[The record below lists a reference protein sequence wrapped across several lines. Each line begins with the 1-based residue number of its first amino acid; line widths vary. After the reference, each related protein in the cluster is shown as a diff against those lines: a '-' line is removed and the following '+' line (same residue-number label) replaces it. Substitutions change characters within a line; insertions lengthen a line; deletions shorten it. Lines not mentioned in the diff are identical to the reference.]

1 MIDLKLTE
9 AQLDELHQAAS
20 ENPRARAR
28 RKCWVVYLRG
38 KGYACR
44 EIADV
49 VRVDADT
56 VTEYARKYRDG
67 GLFGL
72 LAEDYRR
79 PDGRLDG
86 HAERLK
92 EVFKQR
98 PPHTV
103 SQAIEMIEQE
113 TGVRLKPSAGRALL
127 RKLGLR
133 FRRCGLVPGKAPEQR
148 APTLQRLGR
157 LRPDPARGRHADQ
170 RHRRQPSDVLRVVG
184 QDCQRLCRHGVA
196 HYAGA
201 GQCPLPEM
209 PVSL

>member
-92 EVFKQR
+92 ESSSSGR
-98 PPHTV
+98 RTR
-103 SQAIEMIEQE
+103 SARRSR
-113 TGVRLKPSAGRALL
+113 GSNRKPGCA
-127 RKLGLR
+127 
-133 FRRCGLVPGKAPEQR
+133 
-148 APTLQRLGR
+148 
-157 LRPDPARGRHADQ
+157 
-170 RHRRQPSDVLRVVG
+170 
-184 QDCQRLCRHGVA
+184 
-196 HYAGA
+196 
-201 GQCPLPEM
+201 
-209 PVSL
+209 